1 MIPARISIVT
11 LGVRDLA
18 SMRAFYRSLGWHEG
32 ISTEGFAAFKTGGAV
47 LALFPVGELARDA
60 NTAAAPPAESGGFR
74 GVTLAL
80 NVEKKAQV
88 DEVIAEV
95 RAAGGRI
102 VKEPIDAD
110 WGGRSAYFSDPEGN
124 LWEVAWMPGS
134 SFDERGGL
142 ILP

>member
-18 SMRAFYRSLGWHEG
+18 SMRAFYGGLGWEEG
-32 ISTEGFAAFKTGGAV
+32 INTEGFAAFKTGGAV
-47 LALFPVGELARDA
+47 LALFPLDELARDA
-60 NTAAAPPAESGGFR
+60 NSVVPPGEGGFR

-80 NVEKKAQV
+80 NVEEKGRV
-88 DEVIAEV
+88 DEVVGTV

>member
-18 SMRAFYRSLGWHEG
+18 SMRAFYGGLGWEEG

-47 LALFPVGELARDA
+47 LALFPLGELARDA
-60 NTAAAPPAESGGFR
+60 NSVVPPGEGGFR

-80 NVEKKAQV
+80 NVEEKGRV
-88 DEVIAEV
+88 DEVVGTV

-102 VKEPIDAD
+102 VKHPNDAD

-124 LWEVAWMPGS
+124 LWEVAWMTGS

>member
-1 MIPARISIVT
+1 MIPARVSIVT

-18 SMRAFYRSLGWHEG
+18 SMRAFYRGLGWHEG
-32 ISTEGFAAFKTGGAV
+32 ISTEGFAAFNTGGAV
-47 LALFPVGELARDA
+47 LALFPLDDLARDA
-60 NTAAAPPAESGGFR
+60 HTAAPPGESGGFK

-80 NVEKKAQV
+80 NVEEKAQV
-88 DEVIAEV
+88 DKVIAEV
-95 RAAGGRI
+95 RAAGGR
-102 VKEPIDAD
+102 VAKEPIDAD

>member
-18 SMRAFYRSLGWHEG
+18 SMRAFYGGLGWEEG

-47 LALFPVGELARDA
+47 LALFPLEELARDA
-60 NTAAAPPAESGGFR
+60 NSVVPPGEGGFR

-80 NVEKKAQV
+80 NVEEKERV
-88 DEVIAEV
+88 DEVVGTV
-95 RAAGGRI
+95 RAVGGRI

>member
-18 SMRAFYRSLGWHEG
+18 SMRAFYRGLGWEEG
-32 ISTEGFAAFKTGGAV
+32 VSTEGFAAFKTGGAV
-47 LALFPVGELARDA
+47 LALFPLDELARDA
-60 NTAAAPPAESGGFR
+60 NSVVPPGEGGFR

-80 NVEKKAQV
+80 NVEEKGRV
-88 DEVIAEV
+88 DEVVGTV

>member
-1 MIPARISIVT
+1 M
-11 LGVRDLA
+11 
-18 SMRAFYRSLGWHEG
+18 
-32 ISTEGFAAFKTGGAV
+32 
-47 LALFPVGELARDA
+47 
-60 NTAAAPPAESGGFR
+60 
-74 GVTLAL
+74 TLAL
-80 NVEKKAQV
+80 NVEEKAQV

>member
-18 SMRAFYRSLGWHEG
+18 SMRAFYGGLGWEEG

-47 LALFPVGELARDA
+47 LALFPLDELARDA
-60 NTAAAPPAESGGFR
+60 NSVVPPGEGGFR
-74 GVTLAL
+74 GLTLAL
-80 NVEKKAQV
+80 NVEEKGRV
-88 DEVIAEV
+88 DEVVGTV

>member
-1 MIPARISIVT
+1 MIPARVSIVT

-32 ISTEGFAAFKTGGAV
+32 ISTEGVAAFKTGGAV
-47 LALFPVGELARDA
+47 LALFPLDDLARDA
-60 NTAAAPPAESGGFR
+60 NTAAPPAESGGFK

-80 NVEKKAQV
+80 NVEEKAQV

-95 RAAGGRI
+95 RAAGGR
-102 VKEPIDAD
+102 VAKEPIDAD
-110 WGGRSAYFSDPEGN
+110 WGGRSAYYSDPEGN

-134 SFDERGGL
+134 SFDERGSL

>member
-1 MIPARISIVT
+1 MIPARISMVT

-18 SMRAFYRSLGWHEG
+18 SMRAFYGGLGWEEG

-47 LALFPVGELARDA
+47 LALFPLDELARDA
-60 NTAAAPPAESGGFR
+60 NSVVPPGEGRFR

-80 NVEKKAQV
+80 NVEEKGRV
-88 DEVIAEV
+88 DEVVGTV

>member
-18 SMRAFYRSLGWHEG
+18 SMRAFYRGLGWEEG
-32 ISTEGFAAFKTGGAV
+32 VSTEGFAAFKTGGAV
-47 LALFPVGELARDA
+47 LALFPLDELARDA
-60 NTAAAPPAESGGFR
+60 NSVVPPGDGGFR

-80 NVEKKAQV
+80 NVEEKGRV
-88 DEVIAEV
+88 DEVVGTV

>member
-1 MIPARISIVT
+1 MIPARVSIVT

-18 SMRAFYRSLGWHEG
+18 SMRAFYRGLGWHEG

-47 LALFPVGELARDA
+47 LALFPLDDLARDA
-60 NTAAAPPAESGGFR
+60 NTAAPPGESGGFK

-80 NVEKKAQV
+80 NVEEKAQV

-95 RAAGGRI
+95 RAAGGS
-102 VKEPIDAD
+102 VAKEPIDAV

-134 SFDERGGL
+134 SFDERGSL

>member
-18 SMRAFYRSLGWHEG
+18 SMRSFYGGLGWEEG

-47 LALFPVGELARDA
+47 LALFPLDELARDA
-60 NTAAAPPAESGGFR
+60 NSVVPPGEGGFR

-80 NVEKKAQV
+80 NVEEKGRV
-88 DEVIAEV
+88 DEVVGAI

>member
-18 SMRAFYRSLGWHEG
+18 SMRAFYGGLGWEEG
-32 ISTEGFAAFKTGGAV
+32 ISTEGFAAFKIGGAV
-47 LALFPVGELARDA
+47 LALFPLDELARDA
-60 NTAAAPPAESGGFR
+60 NSVVPPGDGGFR

-80 NVEKKAQV
+80 NVEEKGRV
-88 DEVIAEV
+88 DEVVGAI

>member
-1 MIPARISIVT
+1 MIPARVSIVT

-18 SMRAFYRSLGWHEG
+18 SMRAFYRGLGWHEG
-32 ISTEGFAAFKTGGAV
+32 ISTEGFAAFNTGGAV
-47 LALFPVGELARDA
+47 LALFPLDDLARDA
-60 NTAAAPPAESGGFR
+60 NTAAPPGESGGFK

-80 NVEKKAQV
+80 KVEEKAQV

-95 RAAGGRI
+95 RAAGGRDA
-102 VKEPIDAD
+102 KEPIDAV

-134 SFDERGGL
+134 SFDERGSL

>member
-18 SMRAFYRSLGWHEG
+18 SMRAFYGGLGWEEG

-47 LALFPVGELARDA
+47 LALFPLDELARDA
-60 NTAAAPPAESGGFR
+60 NSVVPPGEGGFR

-80 NVEKKAQV
+80 NVEEKGRV
-88 DEVIAEV
+88 DEVVGAI

>member
-18 SMRAFYRSLGWHEG
+18 SMRAFYGGLGWEEG

-47 LALFPVGELARDA
+47 LALFPLDELARDA
-60 NTAAAPPAESGGFR
+60 NAAIPPGEGGFR

-80 NVEKKAQV
+80 NVEEKGRV
-88 DEVIAEV
+88 DEVVGTV

-124 LWEVAWMPGS
+124 LPEVAWMPGS

>member
-1 MIPARISIVT
+1 MIPARVSIVT

-32 ISTEGFAAFKTGGAV
+32 ISTEGFAAFKTGGAM
-47 LALFPVGELARDA
+47 LALFPLDELARDA
-60 NTAAAPPAESGGFR
+60 NVAAPPGESGGFK

-80 NVEKKAQV
+80 NVEEKAQV

-95 RAAGGRI
+95 RAAGGR
-102 VKEPIDAD
+102 VAKEPIDAD

-134 SFDERGGL
+134 SFDERGSL

>member
-18 SMRAFYRSLGWHEG
+18 SMRAFYGGLGWEEG

-47 LALFPVGELARDA
+47 LALFPLDELARDA
-60 NTAAAPPAESGGFR
+60 NSVVPPGDGGFR

-80 NVEKKAQV
+80 NVEEKGRV
-88 DEVIAEV
+88 DEVVGTV

>member
-18 SMRAFYRSLGWHEG
+18 SMRAFYRGLGWEEG

-47 LALFPVGELARDA
+47 LALFPLDELARDA
-60 NTAAAPPAESGGFR
+60 STEVPPGEGGFR

-80 NVEKKAQV
+80 NVEEKERV
-88 DEVIAEV
+88 DEVVAAV
-95 RAAGGRI
+95 RAADGRI

>member
-18 SMRAFYRSLGWHEG
+18 SMRAFYGGLGWEEG
-32 ISTEGFAAFKTGGAV
+32 ISSEGFAAFKTGGAV
-47 LALFPVGELARDA
+47 LALFPLDELARDA
-60 NTAAAPPAESGGFR
+60 NSVVPPGEGGFR

-80 NVEKKAQV
+80 NVEEKGRV
-88 DEVIAEV
+88 DEVVGTV

-102 VKEPIDAD
+102 VKEPIDAA

>member
-1 MIPARISIVT
+1 MIPARVSIIT

-18 SMRAFYRSLGWHEG
+18 SMRAFYRGLGWEEG
-32 ISTEGFAAFKTGGAV
+32 ISTPGFAAFNTGGAV
-47 LALFPVGELARDA
+47 LALFPLDELAADA
-60 NTAAAPPAESGGFR
+60 NTVVPASEGGAFR

-80 NVEKKAQV
+80 NVEEKEGV
-88 DEVIAEV
+88 DEVVAEV
-95 RAAGGRI
+95 RAAGGSI
-102 VKEPIDAD
+102 VKEPIDAV
-110 WGGRSAYFSDPEGN
+110 WGGRSAYFADPEGN

>member
-1 MIPARISIVT
+1 M
-11 LGVRDLA
+11 
-18 SMRAFYRSLGWHEG
+18 
-32 ISTEGFAAFKTGGAV
+32 
-47 LALFPVGELARDA
+47 
-60 NTAAAPPAESGGFR
+60 
-74 GVTLAL
+74 TLAL
-80 NVEKKAQV
+80 NVEEKGRV
-88 DEVIAEV
+88 DEVVGTV

>member
-18 SMRAFYRSLGWHEG
+18 SMRAFYRGLGWEEG
-32 ISTEGFAAFKTGGAV
+32 VSTEGFAAFKTGGAV
-47 LALFPVGELARDA
+47 LALFPLDELARDA
-60 NTAAAPPAESGGFR
+60 NSVVPPGEGGFR

-80 NVEKKAQV
+80 NVEEKGRV
-88 DEVIAEV
+88 DEVVGAI

>member
-18 SMRAFYRSLGWHEG
+18 SMRAFYGGLGWEEG

-47 LALFPVGELARDA
+47 LALFPLDELARDA
-60 NTAAAPPAESGGFR
+60 NSVVPPGDGGFR

-80 NVEKKAQV
+80 NVEEKGRV
-88 DEVIAEV
+88 DEVVGAI

>member
-18 SMRAFYRSLGWHEG
+18 SMRAFYGGLGWEEG

-47 LALFPVGELARDA
+47 LALFPLDELARDA

-80 NVEKKAQV
+80 NVEEKAQV
-88 DEVIAEV
+88 DEVVAEV

>member
-18 SMRAFYRSLGWHEG
+18 SMRAFYRGLGWHEG

-47 LALFPVGELARDA
+47 LALFPLDELARDA
-60 NTAAAPPAESGGFR
+60 NSVVPPGEGGFR

-80 NVEKKAQV
+80 NVEEKGRV
-88 DEVIAEV
+88 DEVVGTV

>member
-18 SMRAFYRSLGWHEG
+18 SMRAFYSGLGWEEG

-47 LALFPVGELARDA
+47 LALFPLDELARDA
-60 NTAAAPPAESGGFR
+60 NSVVPPGEGGFR

-80 NVEKKAQV
+80 NVEEKGRV
-88 DEVIAEV
+88 DEVVGTV

-110 WGGRSAYFSDPEGN
+110 WGGRSAYFADPEGN